1 MSRLLRHEYQYV
13 LRFAL
18 ERQRP
23 TFRDQHLSLTVRQ
36 VETVASRAA
45 RQIHA
50 IDVVRQPPRY
60 SNTTWSKRRARAIA
74 EM

>member
-1 MSRLLRHEYQYV
+1 MSRLLRREYQYV

-36 VETVASRAA
+36 VETVATRGRDKST
-45 RQIHA
+45 
-50 IDVVRQPPRY
+50 P
-60 SNTTWSKRRARAIA
+60 S
-74 EM
+74 M